1 MTGVLAN
8 AVERIKDDP
17 AILGL
22 GELEILR
29 VLPSRCPDAAGLLLE
44 GGLVLYVVD
53 LQVGPVDDHQIIR
66 VVERW
71 NAIRRQHPSL
81 QVNAVVVAQRVERAM

>member
-1 MTGVLAN
+1 MNGALAD
-8 AVERIKDDP
+8 AVGRITNDP

-53 LQVGPVDDHQIIR
+53 LKNGR
-66 VVERW
+66 CG
-71 NAIRRQHPSL
+71 
-81 QVNAVVVAQRVERAM
+81 